1 MRLVSKNAVI
11 LSEALFS
18 VVEGSAVAFRNL
30 CDELLTQD
38 TGGGTS
44 HRQVMICVH
53 AIALAFCPTL
63 RRPSRLSRYNRSML
77 RDLRPLFAY
86 MRRYRWGYV
95 WGSLSV
101 VATNAVYV
109 LFPKVLE
116 RAIDELSPGSAR
128 VQFPRFVERAIDA
141 LSHGIP
147 RERILVFAGML
158 VAIGLIK
165 GVF

>member
-1 MRLVSKNAVI
+1 
-11 LSEALFS
+11 
-18 VVEGSAVAFRNL
+18 
-30 CDELLTQD
+30 
-38 TGGGTS
+38 
-44 HRQVMICVH
+44 
-53 AIALAFCPTL
+53 
-63 RRPSRLSRYNRSML
+63 ML
-77 RDLRPLFAY
+77 RDLAPLFAY

-141 LSHGIP
+141 LWFWSSQQ
-147 RERILVFAGML
+147 RIWSR
-158 VAIGLIK
+158 
-165 GVF
+165 